1 MLQELHLGHGTKGV
15 TDEKLPARALS
26 DAGTAGMLSSD
37 KSPLKPVP
45 HCSAR
50 AWPRGPSTLQSC
62 NAQTVEFPGLSVV
75 LPASDAMRESALEN
89 GSD

>member
-26 DAGTAGMLSSD
+26 DAGTAGILSND
-37 KSPLKPVP
+37 TSPLEPVP
-45 HCSAR
+45 YGSAR

-62 NAQTVEFPGLSVV
+62 SAKPGIPPAILAM
-75 LPASDAMRESALEN
+75 PASDAMREDALEV
-89 GSD
+89 GG